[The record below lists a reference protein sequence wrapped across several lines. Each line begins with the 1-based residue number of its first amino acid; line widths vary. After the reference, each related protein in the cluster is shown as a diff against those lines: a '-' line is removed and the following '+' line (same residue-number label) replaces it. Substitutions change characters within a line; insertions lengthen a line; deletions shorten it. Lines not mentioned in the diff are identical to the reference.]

1 MIAFYC
7 VPHARLETEVEHVA
21 ADGNPSICRPC
32 ADLMGSWLDVKASDL
47 RPGASFAHGS
57 GAPYDASVA
66 GLRDRLV
73 GNGEALRR
81 LVRTQRA
88 AVAACCR
95 AGVHAPG
102 EVP

>member
-7 VPHARLETEVEHVA
+7 VPHTRLENEAEHVA
-21 ADGNPSICRPC
+21 AGGNPSICRPC
-32 ADLMGSWLDVKASDL
+32 AELMGRWLDVKASDL

-57 GAPYDASVA
+57 GAPYDVSAS
-66 GLRDRLV
+66 GLRDRLA
-73 GNGEALRR
+73 GNGEVVRR
-81 LVRTQRA
+81 LVRAQRA
-88 AVAACCR
+88 AVAASCR